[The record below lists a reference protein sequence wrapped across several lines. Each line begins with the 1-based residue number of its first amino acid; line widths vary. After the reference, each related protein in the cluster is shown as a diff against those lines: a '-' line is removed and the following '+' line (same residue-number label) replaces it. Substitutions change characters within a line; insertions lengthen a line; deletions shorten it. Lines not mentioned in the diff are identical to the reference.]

1 MGREDVLKRV
11 REAEG
16 HVSQM
21 LEEAQ
26 RESESRLSG
35 ARREADRLV
44 REGLSAVDKE
54 ADAIFLGAR
63 EETRKKAEAQLKEG
77 RTKIDAS
84 KQASEARLTKAVDT
98 LIDDFKHS
106 VMEG

>member
-1 MGREDVLKRV
+1 MGREEVLRRV

-35 ARREADRLV
+35 ARREADQLV
-44 REGLSAVDKE
+44 REGLAAVDKE
-54 ADAIFLGAR
+54 ADAIFLSAR
-63 EETRKKAEAQLKEG
+63 EDTRKKAEAQIKEG
-77 RTKIDAS
+77 HTGIDSS
-84 KQASEARLTKAVDT
+84 KRASEARLTKAVDI
-98 LIDDFKHS
+98 LIDDFKQS
-106 VMEG
+106 VKDG